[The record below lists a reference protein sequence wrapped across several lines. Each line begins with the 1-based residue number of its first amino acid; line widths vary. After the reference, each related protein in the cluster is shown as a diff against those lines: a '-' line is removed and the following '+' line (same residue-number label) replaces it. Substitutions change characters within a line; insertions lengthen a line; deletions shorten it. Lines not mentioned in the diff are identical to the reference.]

1 MSTAKAI
8 TDQDVQVAI
17 TLASIS
23 YLAEN
28 ESRECM
34 TKAMRTALQPGYL
47 PTAGKWELRWG
58 PYEHETNL
66 WYVAV
71 GPNARGAQTAAI
83 VIRGTLM
90 TSLKSLE
97 QDAEVTLVPI
107 PWTNRAPTGAMVA
120 QGFADAFNRLMDPR
134 TLWPNAL
141 QFVKTLGPGIG
152 IDVVGHS
159 LGGALAPMM
168 ALCVKSAFPGQV
180 VRSFPF
186 GGQTPGNAAF
196 EQWYTDEFAGQHSRW
211 INRLDVIPM
220 FFGELD
226 RVMNT
231 FGKPGPPCPRYV
243 KSVLDALKLLVGKS
257 YVPARNPAEF
267 EGQLYPQVG
276 LFAWEEEASA
286 QHSHF
291 YYMYLA
297 GVAESVIRKHFAP
310 CWSPPRGACD

>member
-1 MSTAKAI
+1 MSTAKDI
-8 TDQDVQVAI
+8 PKQDVQVAI

-23 YLAEN
+23 HLAEG
-28 ESRECM
+28 ESREGM
-34 TKAMRTALQPGYL
+34 TGAMRTALQQGDL

-58 PYEHETNL
+58 PFEHETNL

-71 GPNARGAQTAAI
+71 GPNAAGAQTAAI

-141 QFVKTLGPGIG
+141 DFVKTLGPGIG
-152 IDVVGHS
+152 IDVIGHS

-196 EQWYTDEFAGQHSRW
+196 EDWYTGEFAEQHSRW
-211 INRLDVIPM
+211 INPLDVIPM

-226 RVMNT
+226 RVMKT
-231 FGKPGPPCPRYV
+231 YAEPGPPCPLYIKV
-243 KSVLDALKLLVGKS
+243 VLEALKLLVGAS
-257 YVPARNPAEF
+257 YVPTRNPAEF
-267 EGQLYPQVG
+267 EG
-276 LFAWEEEASA
+276 
-286 QHSHF
+286 
-291 YYMYLA
+291 
-297 GVAESVIRKHFAP
+297 
-310 CWSPPRGACD
+310 